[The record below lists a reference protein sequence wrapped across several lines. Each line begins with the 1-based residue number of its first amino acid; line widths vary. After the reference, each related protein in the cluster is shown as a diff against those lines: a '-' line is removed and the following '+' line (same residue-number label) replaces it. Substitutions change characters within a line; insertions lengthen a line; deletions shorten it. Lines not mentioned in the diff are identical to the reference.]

1 MAARGEDQGQVLGPL
16 EAEVMEIVW
25 RADEPL
31 SVREVLSRL
40 NDGRSKPLAY
50 TTAMT
55 VMSRLAD
62 KEILTRRRQGR
73 GYVYE
78 AALTDSAAIAVHNVL
93 RDHGDAALA
102 HFVEEARADPKALRR
117 LERLLSQDS

>member
-1 MAARGEDQGQVLGPL
+1 MAKRGEDQGQVLGPL
-16 EAEVMEIVW
+16 EAEVMEILW
-25 RADEPL
+25 RADTPL
-31 SVREVLSRL
+31 SVRDVLSRL
-40 NDGRSKPLAY
+40 NKGRSQPLAY

-62 KEILTRRRQGR
+62 KEILRRRREGR

-78 AALTDSAAIAVHNVL
+78 AALGDSAAIAVHNVL
-93 RDHGDAALA
+93 RDHGDAALT

-117 LERLLSQDS
+117 LARLLSQDS